1 MNRTLPFALLAL
13 VSAAGCELPSA
24 PAPAGGPTGGLS
36 EGSEH
41 TAPSTAPAVCAPVFA
56 LECGQNAVGDTADW
70 NAGATNVMANYPM
83 GVGTFDGPEITYSF
97 TAPADGA
104 VTFRLVNPAPM
115 EIDHDVF
122 VLEEVCAPDHNVAN
136 GYNATTFEARR
147 GQTYFLVVDG
157 YNGAAGGFEV
167 AVECANPAPPVEPP
181 TGTPPGDPPAEP
193 PCAAFHSDESESA
206 PIQTTGASLPAS
218 VTSRSWTTPTSW
230 TSWVDFAGVPGH
242 GATHEGIDWIHADPD
257 VAVVDVRAASA
268 GTVVYVRTGCPESSR
283 FGHNDSARECGSGWG
298 NHVVVAHGSGL
309 YTRYAHLAEDDIDV
323 EVGQG
328 LQEGERLAGMGNSGR
343 SEERHLHFELG
354 ASDTPFDPCAPA
366 RSFDEVFPPVTL
378 F

>member
-257 VAVVDVRAASA
+257 VAVVDVRAASTCGPAAPSRVASVTTTARASAAAA
-268 GTVVYVRTGCPESSR
+268 GATTSSSPTAAGSTPGTPTSRRTTSTSRSGRACRRVSAWPAWGTAAGARSATCTSS
-283 FGHNDSARECGSGWG
+283 SAR
-298 NHVVVAHGSGL
+298 A
-309 YTRYAHLAEDDIDV
+309 TRPSTRA
-323 EVGQG
+323 
-328 LQEGERLAGMGNSGR
+328 RR
-343 SEERHLHFELG
+343 PG
-354 ASDTPFDPCAPA
+354 AST
-366 RSFDEVFPPVTL
+366 RSSPR
-378 F
+378 